1 MTQHNLTQ
9 ILKVIRDLVMRN
21 RPCYRD
27 YLGSETVTNTVQIG
41 SSVFI
46 DDKGIVVTEF
56 LVTDSAF
63 AGFVLGETYTV
74 TIDGVTADYVARNL
88 SPLSNEI
95 GPIIGTATTFDME
108 NHTFDGWICVAIR
121 SPDGKVACNA
131 QTFDMS
137 FVGKTISISQTKT
150 ETVKRYKTKLL
161 PEYLLP
167 DFLRKNVVASKTEVQ
182 SAAAK
187 ATAAKDAASN
197 AQTIANDAQ
206 TEASSALFKANNA
219 QTTANNAQTTANTA
233 KSTADE
239 AKTKATNAYTK
250 ASIAETTAQDAV
262 SFTTTQSR
270 TDTEKKK
277 ARDNI
282 GAGTSSF
289 SGDFTDLNNQVV
301 GMKSKL
307 ETAHISTYTIPAS
320 NEQLNGVYI
329 SHCQE
334 TAHFYASIVEFG
346 GVFYGTRLADISTNP
361 ATPQRY
367 YVGNLSLLKKAFP
380 DYKCWGFASGPTTYT
395 YEHACVLD
403 TQETFLIIT
412 SPDSTTDLIMLSTEA
427 IKETTLNTYSPG
439 YFDFFNLPISL
450 LTKGVQRVG
459 DPIYLLSS
467 TSNSD
472 KQFRITVDDTGSLTT
487 ESNGVKKTT
496 GTYSKP
502 SGGIPKT
509 DLSDAVQ
516 ASLGKADIIG
526 TTGSGH
532 NSIYRGKYLG
542 TSVTE
547 AQWQE
552 IANGTFDDMYIGD
565 YWTIGGI
572 TYRIAAFDYYLRTG
586 DFDMTTHH
594 ATLVPDE
601 FMYEQV
607 MNDSNTTTGGYVGSK
622 MYTTGLDDAKA
633 TINNAFG
640 SAHILTHRQYLCNAV
655 SDGKPSGSSWYD
667 STVELMTEQNVYGG
681 RVFGAISDG
690 STTLKSFTVDKSQY
704 PLFVFRPDLISD
716 RHGFWL
722 RDVVSNSHFA
732 HVHNVGFAAF
742 SGALDSKGVRPAFSI
757 KS

>member
-9 ILKVIRDLVMRN
+9 ILKVIRDFVMRN

-27 YLGSETVTNTVQIG
+27 YLGSETETKTVQIG
-41 SSVFI
+41 AGTFEDNNGRVIAQF
-46 DDKGIVVTEF
+46 EA
-56 LVTDSAF
+56 TDPAF
-63 AGFVLGETYTV
+63 TGLILGETYTV
-74 TIDGVTADYVARNL
+74 TIDGITADYVARNL
-88 SPLSNEI
+88 SPFSEEI
-95 GPIIGTATTFDME
+95 GPIIGTITTYNIDDE
-108 NHTFDGWICVAIR
+108 TFDGWICLGGASQRGEAFVI
-121 SPDGKVACNA
+121 A
-131 QTFDMS
+131 QTLDTS
-137 FVGKTISISQTKT
+137 FAGKTISISQTKT
-150 ETVKRYKTKLL
+150 ETVKHYNTKLL

-167 DFLRKNVVASKTEVQ
+167 TFLRKNVVASKSEVQ
-182 SAAAK
+182 KAQTTADRARNAA
-187 ATAAKDAASN
+187 DN
-197 AQTIANDAQ
+197 AQIA
-206 TEASSALFKANNA
+206 ANNA
-219 QTTANNAQTTANTA
+219 QSTANTAQSTANTAKSTADAAQSTANTA

-239 AKTKATNAYTK
+239 AKTKAINAYTK
-250 ASIAETTAQDAV
+250 ASIAETTAQNAV
-262 SFTTTQSR
+262 SFTTTQSL
-270 TDTEKKK
+270 TDTEKKT

-282 GAGTSSF
+282 GASSF
-289 SGDFTDLNNQVV
+289 SGNFTDLDNQVV

-334 TAHFYASIVEFG
+334 TANLYASIVEFG
-346 GVFYGTRLADISTNP
+346 GVFYGTRLADISTKP

-395 YEHACVLD
+395 YEHVCVLN

-427 IKETTLNTYSPG
+427 IKETTLNTYSSG
-439 YFDFFNLPISL
+439 YFNFFNLPISL

-467 TSNSD
+467 TSSSSD
-472 KQFRITVDDTGSLTT
+472 KQFRITVDDTGSLIT

-565 YWTIGGI
+565 YWSIGDI
-572 TYRIAAFDYYLRTG
+572 TYRIAAFDYYMHAD
-586 DFDMTTHH
+586 DFDTYAHH
-594 ATLVPDE
+594 VTLVPDRP
-601 FMYEQV
+601 MYEHV
-607 MNDSNTTTGGYVGSK
+607 MNDSNVITSGYVGSK

-640 SAHILTHRQYLCNAV
+640 ATHILSHRQYLCNAV
-655 SDGKPSGSSWYD
+655 SNGNPSGGSWYN

-681 RVFGAISDG
+681 KVYSAVNNG
-690 STTLKSFTVDKSQY
+690 STVPALYTVDKSQY
-704 PLFVFRPDLISD
+704 PLFAFRPDLISN
-716 RHGFWL
+716 RQSFWL
-722 RDVVSNSHFA
+722 RDVVPDAYFA
-732 HVHNVGFAAF
+732 SVLGDGRAGC
-742 SGALDSKGVRPAFSI
+742 SGASTSFGVRPAFSI

>member
-1 MTQHNLTQ
+1 
-9 ILKVIRDLVMRN
+9 
-21 RPCYRD
+21 
-27 YLGSETVTNTVQIG
+27 
-41 SSVFI
+41 
-46 DDKGIVVTEF
+46 
-56 LVTDSAF
+56 
-63 AGFVLGETYTV
+63 
-74 TIDGVTADYVARNL
+74 
-88 SPLSNEI
+88 
-95 GPIIGTATTFDME
+95 
-108 NHTFDGWICVAIR
+108 
-121 SPDGKVACNA
+121 
-131 QTFDMS
+131 
-137 FVGKTISISQTKT
+137 
-150 ETVKRYKTKLL
+150 
-161 PEYLLP
+161 
-167 DFLRKNVVASKTEVQ
+167 
-182 SAAAK
+182 
-187 ATAAKDAASN
+187 
-197 AQTIANDAQ
+197 
-206 TEASSALFKANNA
+206 
-219 QTTANNAQTTANTA
+219 
-233 KSTADE
+233 
-239 AKTKATNAYTK
+239 
-250 ASIAETTAQDAV
+250 
-262 SFTTTQSR
+262 
-270 TDTEKKK
+270 
-277 ARDNI
+277 
-282 GAGTSSF
+282 
-289 SGDFTDLNNQVV
+289 
-301 GMKSKL
+301 MKSKL

-412 SPDSTTDLIMLSTEA
+412 SPDSTTDLIMLSTKA

-565 YWTIGGI
+565 YWTIGDI
-572 TYRIAAFDYYLRTG
+572 TYRIAAFDYYMHA
-586 DFDMTTHH
+586 DNFDTYAHH
-594 ATLVPDE
+594 VTLVPDAS
-601 FMYEQV
+601 MYSHV
-607 MNDSNTTTGGYVGSK
+607 MNDSNVITSGYVGSK

-640 SAHILTHRQYLCNAV
+640 ATHILSHKQYLCNAV
-655 SDGKPSGSSWYD
+655 SNGNPSGGSWYD

-681 RVFGAISDG
+681 KVYSAVNNG
-690 STTLKSFTVDKSQY
+690 STVPSLYTVDKSQY
-704 PLFVFRPDLISD
+704 PLFAFRPDLISN
-716 RHGFWL
+716 RQSFWL
-722 RDVVSNSHFA
+722 RDVVPDAYFA
-732 HVHNVGFAAF
+732 SVLLDGRAGC
-742 SGALDSKGVRPAFSI
+742 SGASTSFGVRPAFSI